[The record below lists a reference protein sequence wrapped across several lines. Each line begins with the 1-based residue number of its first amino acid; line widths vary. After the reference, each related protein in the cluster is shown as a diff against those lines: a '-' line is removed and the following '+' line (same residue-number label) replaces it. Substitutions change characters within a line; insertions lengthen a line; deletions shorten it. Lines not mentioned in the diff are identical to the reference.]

1 MIQLA
6 PMIFGLPVNASIL
19 RCNAIWPVL
28 IPTQGQAP
36 KMPLKRKF
44 TALLNVLAESFRIDV
59 NLMLLAAK
67 CRLKQNLQ
75 HRVDSHSKPRQYAL
89 ACFNEPPIFAVL
101 NKSAD
106 KAAIN
111 SLLSGVFTSAYPLVL
126 PFVFGKTGR
135 GGYMPDGIDLPLLRT
150 LPLSCR
156 PAFRSAKRLTLT
168 ESKGNIMTQIYLQQA
183 AAPTPKSIE
192 AVLKQVSCREIR
204 KHIKTQYS
212 REFAYSANKQAAL
225 DSAQFRA
232 DSFNGSYAK
241 ASGEV

>member
-89 ACFNEPPIFAVL
+89 ACFNKPPRFAVL

-135 GGYMPDGIDLPLLRT
+135 GGYMPDGFDLPLLRT

-168 ESKGNIMTQIYLQQA
+168 ESKGNIMTQI
-183 AAPTPKSIE
+183 
-192 AVLKQVSCREIR
+192 R
-204 KHIKTQYS
+204 KGYS
-212 REFAYSANKQAAL
+212 RPLISRKIRSFDTLAEAGRFIDRLTEANRNDYA
-225 DSAQFRA
+225 
-232 DSFNGSYAK
+232 FNIIQQDNRWTVCSVI
-241 ASGEV
+241 SGGVQ

>member
-19 RCNAIWPVL
+19 RFNAIWPVL
-28 IPTQGQAP
+28 ILTQGQAP
-36 KMPLKRKF
+36 KTPLKRKF

-89 ACFNEPPIFAVL
+89 ACFNKPPRFAVL

-135 GGYMPDGIDLPLLRT
+135 GGYMPDGFDLPLLRT

-168 ESKGNIMTQIYLQQA
+168 ESKGNIMTQI
-183 AAPTPKSIE
+183 
-192 AVLKQVSCREIR
+192 R
-204 KHIKTQYS
+204 KGYS
-212 REFAYSANKQAAL
+212 RPLISRKIRSFDTLAEAGRFIDRLTEANRNDYA
-225 DSAQFRA
+225 
-232 DSFNGSYAK
+232 FNIIQQDNRWTVCSVI
-241 ASGEV
+241 SGGLQ

>member
-89 ACFNEPPIFAVL
+89 ACFNKPPRFAVL

-126 PFVFGKTGR
+126 PFMVGR
-135 GGYMPDGIDLPLLRT
+135 GKVRLCRAGSFCQFLTPCPLLAAHRV
-150 LPLSCR
+150 R
-156 PAFRSAKRLTLT
+156 T
-168 ESKGNIMTQIYLQQA
+168 ESGKEAKTKGNIMTQI
-183 AAPTPKSIE
+183 
-192 AVLKQVSCREIR
+192 R
-204 KHIKTQYS
+204 KGYS
-212 REFAYSANKQAAL
+212 RPLISRKIRSFSTLAEAGRFIDRLTEANRNDYA
-225 DSAQFRA
+225 
-232 DSFNGSYAK
+232 FNIIQQDNRWTVCSVI
-241 ASGEV
+241 SGGVQ

>member
-89 ACFNEPPIFAVL
+89 ACFNKPPRFAVL

-135 GGYMPDGIDLPLLRT
+135 GGYMPDGFDLPLLRT

-168 ESKGNIMTQIYLQQA
+168 ESKGNIMTQIRKAFSRPLISR
-183 AAPTPKSIE
+183 K
-192 AVLKQVSCREIR
+192 IR
-204 KHIKTQYS
+204 
-212 REFAYSANKQAAL
+212 
-225 DSAQFRA
+225 
-232 DSFNGSYAK
+232 SFNTLAEAGRFIDRLTEANRNDYAFNIIQQGNCWVVCNVI
-241 ASGEV
+241 SGGVQ

>member
-89 ACFNEPPIFAVL
+89 ACFNKPPRFAVL

-135 GGYMPDGIDLPLLRT
+135 GGYMPDGFDLPLLRT

-168 ESKGNIMTQIYLQQA
+168 ESKGNIMTQI
-183 AAPTPKSIE
+183 
-192 AVLKQVSCREIR
+192 R
-204 KHIKTQYS
+204 KGYS
-212 REFAYSANKQAAL
+212 RPLISRKIRSFDTLAEAGRFIDRLTEANRNDYA
-225 DSAQFRA
+225 
-232 DSFNGSYAK
+232 FNIIQQDNRWTVCSVI
-241 ASGEV
+241 SGGLQ

>member
-89 ACFNEPPIFAVL
+89 ACFNKPPRFAVL

-168 ESKGNIMTQIYLQQA
+168 ESKGNIMTQI
-183 AAPTPKSIE
+183 
-192 AVLKQVSCREIR
+192 R
-204 KHIKTQYS
+204 KGYS
-212 REFAYSANKQAAL
+212 RPLISRKIRSFDTLAEAGRFIDRLTEANRNDYA
-225 DSAQFRA
+225 
-232 DSFNGSYAK
+232 FNIIQQDNRWTVCSVI
-241 ASGEV
+241 SGGLQ

>member
-89 ACFNEPPIFAVL
+89 ACFNKPPRFAVL

-135 GGYMPDGIDLPLLRT
+135 GGYMPDGFDLPLLRT

-168 ESKGNIMTQIYLQQA
+168 ESKGNIMTQI
-183 AAPTPKSIE
+183 
-192 AVLKQVSCREIR
+192 R
-204 KHIKTQYS
+204 KGYS
-212 REFAYSANKQAAL
+212 RPLISRKIRSFSTLAEAGRFIDRLTEANRNDYA
-225 DSAQFRA
+225 
-232 DSFNGSYAK
+232 FNIIQQDNRWTVCSVI
-241 ASGEV
+241 SGGLQ

>member
-89 ACFNEPPIFAVL
+89 ACFNKPPRFAVL

-126 PFVFGKTGR
+126 PFMVGR
-135 GGYMPDGIDLPLLRT
+135 GKVRL
-150 LPLSCR
+150 CR
-156 PAFRSAKRLTLT
+156 AGSDCQFLTPCLMLAAHRVRT
-168 ESKGNIMTQIYLQQA
+168 ESGKEANLKGNIMTQIRKAFSRPLISR
-183 AAPTPKSIE
+183 K
-192 AVLKQVSCREIR
+192 IR
-204 KHIKTQYS
+204 
-212 REFAYSANKQAAL
+212 
-225 DSAQFRA
+225 
-232 DSFNGSYAK
+232 SFNTLAEAGRFIDRLTEANRNDYAFNIIQQGNCWVVCNVI
-241 ASGEV
+241 SGGVQ